1 MLFSLALLLSF
12 QAVLQI
18 KPTKAKHS
26 CTIASKDSVADCKGL
41 RLDNVP
47 ITLPDSLEE
56 LDLSFNTIQVIRKE
70 DFSKLSHLRVLKINF
85 NNISLIMD
93 DAFQG
98 NPLLEELSLFNN
110 SMREIPFKALELLTN
125 LKILEMS
132 NNLYTQASL
141 GVAFL
146 NFTQLKVLSIGG
158 SLVSRLGSRDIF
170 ALENISLDKFA
181 IKTGTGFKSY
191 EPGYFSNLN
200 TKNLWLDIAIDK
212 NPDVLPKILKDI
224 ANKTFDVLRFRNL
237 FEFQYYTDKQDIFY
251 GLQYVKTQRLTFY
264 RGKFNEEVMRM
275 ALVNMQISPIKALE
289 LLLIDFARSQNKTQG
304 SSVTN
309 LTLEQLVLS
318 DISNPD
324 IMRFDWSFTWLNHV
338 RQFIVWNVNFNSVPC
353 DSWPEMKNI
362 ELLDISNN
370 QLRDSYLY
378 NPLCDTKN
386 TLHKLKTFNVSR
398 NQLTSLSDLASL
410 TEDFVKLTTIDISHN
425 QLQYMGNRIC
435 YWRQTITKVIAHH
448 NSLTS
453 DCFKCLPT
461 SAIFLDLSYS
471 SLDQLDMGYFNKAS
485 NLTELLLSGNKIKF
499 IPSGWRNPY
508 LRTLALD
515 GNSFGLV
522 SMTSFKD
529 MPSLRVLTAG
539 NNPYHCICDLYTFI
553 QETTSKG
560 KVTITDW
567 PDNYKCYH
575 PERLLNTRVS
585 QYFPGHLTC
594 NITLVIIISVS
605 TTAVVVLAIMLLCY
619 ISNGPWYIKATYQI
633 IRAKYRA
640 HKEGSGQTVDYTFH
654 AFISYSHSDAEWVRD
669 QLLPCLENAKPPYR
683 LCIHE
688 RDFIPGK
695 WIIDNIIENIES
707 SRKVIFVLSRSFVNS
722 VWCNYELYFAQQRAI
737 GKTFSDVI
745 LIVKEPID
753 PTSLP
758 SKFCKL
764 KKMLSTKTYLEWPQ
778 QPTEQSFF
786 WVQLRTV
793 LGKPNVIRRR
803 TTSQHSRLSSVRSVS
818 LIEMQQNQN
827 SADKNGTHEDGHQAS
842 DQPFNRCQQT
852 LRELANNNM
861 VSKLETAMEGLIK
874 VFHTYSSKEG
884 DKYKLSKA
892 ELKSLLHGELGDF
905 LAASKDPMVVEKIM
919 SDLDENRDGEVD
931 FQEFVV
937 LVAALTVACNEFF
950 VESMKN

>member
-12 QAVLQI
+12 QEVLQI
-18 KPTKAKHS
+18 KPSKAKHY

-47 ITLPDSLEE
+47 ITLPDSLDE

-70 DFSKLSHLRVLKINF
+70 DFSKFSHLRVLKINF

-170 ALENISLDKFA
+170 VLENISLDKFA

-237 FEFQYYTDKQDIFY
+237 FEFQYYTGKQDIFY
-251 GLQYVKTQRLTFY
+251 GLQYVKTRRLTFY

-275 ALVNMQISPIKALE
+275 ALVNIQISPIKALE

-370 QLRDSYLY
+370 QLRDSYIY

-386 TLHKLKTFNVSR
+386 FLHKLETFNVSR
-398 NQLTSLSDLASL
+398 NRLTSLSDLASL
-410 TEDFVKLTTIDISHN
+410 TEDFVKLTTIDMSHN

-435 YWRQTITKVIAHH
+435 YWKQTITKVIAHH

-471 SLDQLDMGYFNKAS
+471 SLDQLDMDYFNKAS
-485 NLTELLLSGNKIKF
+485 NLTELILSGNKIKF

-508 LRTLALD
+508 LRTLVLD

-605 TTAVVVLAIMLLCY
+605 TTAVVVLAIVLLCY

-640 HKEGSGQTVDYTFH
+640 HKEGSGQTVDYIFH

-786 WVQLRTV
+786 WVQLRSV
-793 LGKPNVIRRR
+793 LGKPNVIRQR
-803 TTSQHSRLSSVRSVS
+803 TASQHSCLSSVRSAS
-818 LIEMQQNQN
+818 LIELPQNQN
-827 SADKNGTHEDGHQAS
+827 SADRKGTDEDGHQAS
-842 DQPFNRCQQT
+842 DQPFNRCQHT
-852 LRELANNNM
+852 LRELNNNM
-861 VSKLETAMEGLIK
+861 VSKLENAMEGLIT